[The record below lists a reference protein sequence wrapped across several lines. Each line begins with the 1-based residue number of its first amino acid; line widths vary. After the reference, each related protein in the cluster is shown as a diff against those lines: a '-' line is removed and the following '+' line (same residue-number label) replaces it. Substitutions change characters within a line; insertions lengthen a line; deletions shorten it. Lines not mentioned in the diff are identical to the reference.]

1 MKKEVTK
8 KEFGIAEKKM
18 NDLLAIVN
26 KKGGFD
32 HLTTKESAELNKYT
46 QIVKKYEDMHYI
58 IPLPQTVQGLIELKM
73 FENKLKPR
81 LVFDSLGSHEHFKQ
95 IAPFK

>member
-8 KEFGIAEKKM
+8 REYAIAEEKM
-18 NDLLAIVN
+18 NEVLAIVD

-32 HLTTKESAELNKYT
+32 KLTKKELAELDKQT
-46 QIVKKYEDMHYI
+46 QIVKAYEDVNYI

-73 FENKLKPR
+73 FENKLKQK
-81 LVFDSLGSHEHFKQ
+81 EQ
-95 IAPFK
+95 Q